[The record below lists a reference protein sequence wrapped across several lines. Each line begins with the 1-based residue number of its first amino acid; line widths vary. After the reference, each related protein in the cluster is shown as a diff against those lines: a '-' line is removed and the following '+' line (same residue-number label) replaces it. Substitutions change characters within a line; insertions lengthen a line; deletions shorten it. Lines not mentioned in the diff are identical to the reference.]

1 MHWFE
6 AVESNYSRKE
16 PCEQGCSGFL
26 IVWTSDTVNIALL
39 FFQPGMTA
47 TAKLHAARAKQKKYT
62 LHVRRKK
69 YVKWTT
75 FDTFLRRVNFI
86 LMFFQEELAFLL
98 CAEKPFSGNLEG

>member
-26 IVWTSDTVNIALL
+26 IVWTSDTVNIVLL

-47 TAKLHAARAKQKKYT
+47 RAKLHAARAK
-62 LHVRRKK
+62 
-69 YVKWTT
+69 
-75 FDTFLRRVNFI
+75 
-86 LMFFQEELAFLL
+86 
-98 CAEKPFSGNLEG
+98 

>member
-26 IVWTSDTVNIALL
+26 IVWTSDTVNIVLL

-47 TAKLHAARAKQKKYT
+47 RAKKKKYT

-86 LMFFQEELAFLL
+86 LIFFQEELAFLL